1 MCFQKNQLS
10 ISVLFSL
17 WRTVTFWIEME
28 LRTEMELG
36 CLKLPLWWALQHAV
50 VFLPCELLW
59 CGFGAKS
66 TERVPEVWG
75 TGMMNSFHREM
86 QQIPWKQTVP
96 LSPNEGDLLN
106 GKQMLF
112 PEKGSFSITGTSS
125 TSTWNGGAV
134 MNHLLPT
141 PVCER
146 CEMLLLGKGEGGI
159 KGNATYSGSPKL
171 WSQEN
176 LHNWMAVFKLWF
188 LPV

>member
-1 MCFQKNQLS
+1 
-10 ISVLFSL
+10 
-17 WRTVTFWIEME
+17 
-28 LRTEMELG
+28 
-36 CLKLPLWWALQHAV
+36 
-50 VFLPCELLW
+50 
-59 CGFGAKS
+59 
-66 TERVPEVWG
+66 
-75 TGMMNSFHREM
+75 M

-146 CEMLLLGKGEGGI
+146 CEMLLLGKGEGGL
-159 KGNATYSGSPKL
+159 K
-171 WSQEN
+171 
-176 LHNWMAVFKLWF
+176 AVLLIQVLLNFG
-188 LPV
+188 VRITA